1 MRKFMFVL
9 FIFLMVV
16 WRVKRGFKNG
26 IMQEI
31 VNILS
36 GVISLICLALVFFA
50 VSSIIEQATS
60 MLIVCIVG
68 LIVLGIA
75 FKLGKL
81 MLRPLLAIGNVSV
94 IGGLNKFLGAVLGLG
109 EAAVVCYL
117 LYKVL
122 DYFGVYIL

>member
-1 MRKFMFVL
+1 
-9 FIFLMVV
+9 
-16 WRVKRGFKNG
+16 
-26 IMQEI
+26 MQEI

-81 MLRPLLAIGNVSV
+81 MLRPLLAIGNASV

>member
-68 LIVLGIA
+68 LIILGIA
-75 FKLGKL
+75 FKLVKL

-94 IGGLNKFLGAVLGLG
+94 LGGLNKFLGAVLGLG
-109 EAAVVCYL
+109 EAVVVCYL
-117 LYKVL
+117 LYKLL
-122 DYFGVYIL
+122 DHFGVYIL

>member
-36 GVISLICLALVFFA
+36 GVISLICLALVFLA

-60 MLIVCIVG
+60 MLVVCIAG

-81 MLRPLLAIGNVSV
+81 MFRPLLAIGNVSV
-94 IGGLNKFLGAVLGLG
+94 LGGLNKFLGAVLGLG
-109 EAAVVCYL
+109 EAGVVCYL
-117 LYKVL
+117 LYKLL